1 MNNQIMDSAH
11 PPSLTEQLKI
21 TEATKLMESQG
32 FRLNRVA
39 DRDDPSRNILVS
51 FWCNR
56 SFMCPLCEERHLKG
70 ERSAHPFV
78 TISEDKTLFHCR
90 VSRMSFDLHKVIKEI
105 ESNMPKIF
113 RQ

>member
-1 MNNQIMDSAH
+1 MDTTNS
-11 PPSLTEQLKI
+11 PSLTEQIKI
-21 TEATKLMESQG
+21 TEVTELMESQG

-39 DRDDPSRNILVS
+39 DRDDPARNLLVS

-56 SFMCPLCEERHLKG
+56 SFKCPLCEERHLKG
-70 ERSAHPFV
+70 DRSAHPFV

-90 VSRMSFDLHKVIKEI
+90 VSRMSFDLRKVINEI
-105 ESNMPKIF
+105 EANKPKIF